1 MPRLL
6 DPLERRAEICE
17 AVWRLIAHGGVR
29 AIWRAAVCSTVA
41 RDDRALV
48 RLHLGDL
55 AGPDLLATETLEPSQ
70 D

>member
-1 MPRLL
+1 M
-6 DPLERRAEICE
+6 
-17 AVWRLIAHGGVR
+17 
-29 AIWRAAVCSTVA
+29 IWRAAVCSTVA

-55 AGPDLLATETLEPSQ
+55 AGPDLLATETLEPPQ